1 MGLFPGGPGRST
13 VGGLAGSGLR
23 RWRRRRRGGL
33 GRRRFLNLTPLGT
46 EHLKLGTLTTCA
58 LLLFAMRFL
67 GAKRFELGTL
77 LIGKRTSISICHE
90 WSSQKGGTVPH
101 GQSSG

>member
-1 MGLFPGGPGRST
+1 M
-13 VGGLAGSGLR
+13 GGLAGSELR
-23 RWRRRRRGGL
+23 RWRRGGL

-46 EHLKLGTLTTCA
+46 ERLELGALTTCA
-58 LLLFAMRFL
+58 FLLFAMRLL
-67 GAKRFELGTL
+67 GAKRFELSTL

-90 WSSQKGGTVPH
+90 WSSQNGGTVPH

>member
-1 MGLFPGGPGRST
+1 M
-13 VGGLAGSGLR
+13 GGLAGSRLR

-33 GRRRFLNLTPLGT
+33 GHRRFLNLTPLGT
-46 EHLKLGTLTTCA
+46 ERLKLGALTTSA

-67 GAKRFELGTL
+67 SAKRFELGTL
-77 LIGKRTSISICHE
+77 LIGKRARISICHE

>member
-1 MGLFPGGPGRST
+1 M
-13 VGGLAGSGLR
+13 GGLAGSGLR

-33 GRRRFLNLTPLGT
+33 GHRRFLNLTSLST
-46 EHLKLGTLTTCA
+46 ERLELGTLTTSA
-58 LLLFAMRFL
+58 FLLFAMRFL

-77 LIGKRTSISICHE
+77 LVGKRTSISICHE

>member
-1 MGLFPGGPGRST
+1 MGLFPGGPARST

-23 RWRRRRRGGL
+23 RWRRRRRGAL
-33 GRRRFLNLTPLGT
+33 GHRRFLNLTPLGT
-46 EHLKLGTLTTCA
+46 ERLKLGALTTCA
-58 LLLFAMRFL
+58 FLLFAMRLL
-67 GAKRFELGTL
+67 GTKRFELGAF

-90 WSSQKGGTVPH
+90 WSSQNGGTVPH

>member
-1 MGLFPGGPGRST
+1 M
-13 VGGLAGSGLR
+13 GGLVGSGLR
-23 RWRRRRRGGL
+23 RWRRWRRGGP

-46 EHLKLGTLTTCA
+46 ERLKLSALTTCA

-67 GAKRFELGTL
+67 GAKRFELGAF

>member
-1 MGLFPGGPGRST
+1 M
-13 VGGLAGSGLR
+13 GGLVGSGLR
-23 RWRRRRRGGL
+23 RRRRRRRGGL
-33 GRRRFLNLTPLGT
+33 GHRRFLNLTSLGT
-46 EHLKLGTLTTCA
+46 ERLKLGALTACA
-58 LLLFAMRFL
+58 FPLFAMRLL

>member
-1 MGLFPGGPGRST
+1 MGD
-13 VGGLAGSGLR
+13 LAGSRLRCSR
-23 RWRRRRRGGL
+23 RWRRGGP
-33 GRRRFLNLTPLGT
+33 GHSRFLNLTSLST
-46 EHLKLGTLTTCA
+46 ERLELGTLTTSA

-67 GAKRFELGTL
+67 GAKRFELGAF
-77 LIGKRTSISICHE
+77 LIGKRTRISICHE

>member
-1 MGLFPGGPGRST
+1 M
-13 VGGLAGSGLR
+13 GGLVGSGLR

-33 GRRRFLNLTPLGT
+33 GHRRFLNLTPLGT
-46 EHLKLGTLTTCA
+46 ERLKLGALTTSA
-58 LLLFAMRFL
+58 FLLFAMRLL
-67 GAKRFELGTL
+67 GAKRFELGAF

-90 WSSQKGGTVPH
+90 WSSQKGGAVPH

>member
-1 MGLFPGGPGRST
+1 M
-13 VGGLAGSGLR
+13 GGLAGSGLR
-23 RWRRRRRGGL
+23 CSRRWRRGGL
-33 GRRRFLNLTPLGT
+33 GHRRFLNLTSLST
-46 EHLKLGTLTTCA
+46 ERLELGTLTTCA

>member
-1 MGLFPGGPGRST
+1 M
-13 VGGLAGSGLR
+13 GGLAGSGLR
-23 RWRRRRRGGL
+23 RWRRRRRGGP
-33 GRRRFLNLTPLGT
+33 GRRCFLNLTPLGT
-46 EHLKLGTLTTCA
+46 ERLKLGALTTCA
-58 LLLFAMRFL
+58 FPLFAMRLL
-67 GAKRFELGTL
+67 GTKRFELGAF

>member
-1 MGLFPGGPGRST
+1 M
-13 VGGLAGSGLR
+13 GGLAGSELR
-23 RWRRRRRGGL
+23 RSRRRRRGGL
-33 GRRRFLNLTPLGT
+33 GRRRFLNLTSLST
-46 EHLKLGTLTTCA
+46 ERLELGTLTTCA
-58 LLLFAMRFL
+58 FLLFAMRLL
-67 GAKRFELGTL
+67 GTKRFELGAF

>member
-1 MGLFPGGPGRST
+1 M
-13 VGGLAGSGLR
+13 GGLVGSGLR
-23 RWRRRRRGGL
+23 RWRRWRRGGL
-33 GRRRFLNLTPLGT
+33 GRRRFLNLTSLST
-46 EHLKLGTLTTCA
+46 ERLKLSALTTCA

>member
-1 MGLFPGGPGRST
+1 M
-13 VGGLAGSGLR
+13 GGLAGSGLR
-23 RWRRRRRGGL
+23 RSRRWRRGGL

-46 EHLKLGTLTTCA
+46 ERLKLGALTTCA
-58 LLLFAMRFL
+58 LLLFAMRLL
-67 GAKRFELGTL
+67 GTKRFELGAF

>member
-1 MGLFPGGPGRST
+1 M
-13 VGGLAGSGLR
+13 GGLAGSGLR
-23 RWRRRRRGGL
+23 RSRRRRRGGL

-46 EHLKLGTLTTCA
+46 ERLKLGALTTSA
-58 LLLFAMRFL
+58 FLLFAMRFL
-67 GAKRFELGTL
+67 GAKRFELGPL

-90 WSSQKGGTVPH
+90 WSSQKGGTAPH

>member
-1 MGLFPGGPGRST
+1 M
-13 VGGLAGSGLR
+13 GGLVGSGLR

-46 EHLKLGTLTTCA
+46 ERLKLGALTTCA
-58 LLLFAMRFL
+58 FLLFAMRLL
-67 GAKRFELGTL
+67 GTKRFELGAF

>member
-1 MGLFPGGPGRST
+1 MGS
-13 VGGLAGSGLR
+13 LAGSGLR

-46 EHLKLGTLTTCA
+46 ERL
-58 LLLFAMRFL
+58 
-67 GAKRFELGTL
+67 ELGTL

>member
-1 MGLFPGGPGRST
+1 M
-13 VGGLAGSGLR
+13 GGLAGSGLR
-23 RWRRRRRGGL
+23 RSRRWRRGGL

-46 EHLKLGTLTTCA
+46 ERLKLGALTTCA
-58 LLLFAMRFL
+58 LLLFAMRLL
-67 GAKRFELGTL
+67 GTKRFELGPL

>member
-1 MGLFPGGPGRST
+1 M
-13 VGGLAGSGLR
+13 GGLAGSGLR

-33 GRRRFLNLTPLGT
+33 ARRRFLNLTSLST
-46 EHLKLGTLTTCA
+46 ERLKLSALTTCA

>member
-1 MGLFPGGPGRST
+1 M
-13 VGGLAGSGLR
+13 GGLVGSGLR

-33 GRRRFLNLTPLGT
+33 GRRRFLNLTSLST
-46 EHLKLGTLTTCA
+46 ERLKLGTLTTCA
-58 LLLFAMRFL
+58 FLLFAMRLL
-67 GAKRFELGTL
+67 GAKRFELGAF
-77 LIGKRTSISICHE
+77 LIGKRTRVSICHE

>member
-1 MGLFPGGPGRST
+1 M
-13 VGGLAGSGLR
+13 GGLAGSGLR
-23 RWRRRRRGGL
+23 RSRRWRRGGL

-46 EHLKLGTLTTCA
+46 ERLKLGALTTCA
-58 LLLFAMRFL
+58 LLLFAMRLL
-67 GAKRFELGTL
+67 GTKRFELGTL

>member
-1 MGLFPGGPGRST
+1 M
-13 VGGLAGSGLR
+13 GGLAGSGLR

-33 GRRRFLNLTPLGT
+33 GRRRFLNLTSLDT
-46 EHLKLGTLTTCA
+46 ERLELGTLTTCA
-58 LLLFAMRFL
+58 LLLFAMRLL
-67 GAKRFELGTL
+67 GTKRFELGAF

-90 WSSQKGGTVPH
+90 WSSQKGGAVPH

>member
-1 MGLFPGGPGRST
+1 M
-13 VGGLAGSGLR
+13 GGLAGSGLR
-23 RWRRRRRGGL
+23 RSRRRRRGGL
-33 GRRRFLNLTPLGT
+33 GHRRFLNLTPLST
-46 EHLKLGTLTTCA
+46 ERLELSALTTCA
-58 LLLFAMRFL
+58 FLLFAMRLL
-67 GAKRFELGTL
+67 GTKRFELGTL

>member
-1 MGLFPGGPGRST
+1 M
-13 VGGLAGSGLR
+13 GGLAGSELR

-46 EHLKLGTLTTCA
+46 ERLKLSALTTCA
-58 LLLFAMRFL
+58 FLLFAMRLL
-67 GAKRFELGTL
+67 GTKRFELGAF
-77 LIGKRTSISICHE
+77 LIGKRASISICHE

>member
-1 MGLFPGGPGRST
+1 M
-13 VGGLAGSGLR
+13 GGLAGSRLR

-33 GRRRFLNLTPLGT
+33 GHRRFLNLTPLGT
-46 EHLKLGTLTTCA
+46 ERLKLGALTTSA

-67 GAKRFELGTL
+67 SAKRFELGTL
-77 LIGKRTSISICHE
+77 LIGKRTRISICHE

>member
-1 MGLFPGGPGRST
+1 M
-13 VGGLAGSGLR
+13 GGLVGSGLR
-23 RWRRRRRGGL
+23 RSRRRRRGGP

-46 EHLKLGTLTTCA
+46 ERLKLSALTTCA

-90 WSSQKGGTVPH
+90 WSSQNGGTVPH

>member
-1 MGLFPGGPGRST
+1 M
-13 VGGLAGSGLR
+13 GGLVGSRLR

-33 GRRRFLNLTPLGT
+33 GHRRFLNLTPLGT
-46 EHLKLGTLTTCA
+46 ERLELGALTTCA
-58 LLLFAMRFL
+58 FLLFAMRLL
-67 GAKRFELGTL
+67 GTKRLELGTL

>member
-1 MGLFPGGPGRST
+1 M
-13 VGGLAGSGLR
+13 GGLAGSGLR
-23 RWRRRRRGGL
+23 CSRRWRRGGL
-33 GRRRFLNLTPLGT
+33 GRRRFLNLTSLST
-46 EHLKLGTLTTCA
+46 ERLELGTLTTCA
-58 LLLFAMRFL
+58 LLLFAMRLL

>member
-1 MGLFPGGPGRST
+1 M
-13 VGGLAGSGLR
+13 GGLAGSGLR
-23 RWRRRRRGGL
+23 RWRRRRRGGP
-33 GRRRFLNLTPLGT
+33 GHRRFLNLTPLGT
-46 EHLKLGTLTTCA
+46 ERLKLGALTTCA
-58 LLLFAMRFL
+58 LLLFAMRLL
-67 GAKRFELGTL
+67 GTKRFELGAF

>member
-1 MGLFPGGPGRST
+1 MF
-13 VGGLAGSGLR
+13 AHGSFS
-23 RWRRRRRGGL
+23 RWTRRRGGP

-46 EHLKLGTLTTCA
+46 ERLKLGALTTCA

>member
-1 MGLFPGGPGRST
+1 M
-13 VGGLAGSGLR
+13 GGLAGSGLR

-33 GRRRFLNLTPLGT
+33 GRRRFLNLTSLST
-46 EHLKLGTLTTCA
+46 ERLELGTLTTCA
-58 LLLFAMRFL
+58 LLLFAMHLL
-67 GAKRFELGTL
+67 GTKRFELGAF

>member
-1 MGLFPGGPGRST
+1 M
-13 VGGLAGSGLR
+13 GGLAGSGLR

-33 GRRRFLNLTPLGT
+33 GRRRFLNLTSLST
-46 EHLKLGTLTTCA
+46 ERLELGTLTTCA
-58 LLLFAMRFL
+58 LLLFAMRLL
-67 GAKRFELGTL
+67 GTKRFELGAF

>member
-1 MGLFPGGPGRST
+1 M
-13 VGGLAGSGLR
+13 GGLAGSELR

-46 EHLKLGTLTTCA
+46 ERLKLSALTTCA

-67 GAKRFELGTL
+67 GAKRFELDPL

>member
-1 MGLFPGGPGRST
+1 M
-13 VGGLAGSGLR
+13 GGLAGSELR

-46 EHLKLGTLTTCA
+46 ERLKLGALTTCA
-58 LLLFAMRFL
+58 LLLFAMRLL
-67 GAKRFELGTL
+67 GTKRFELGAF

>member
-1 MGLFPGGPGRST
+1 M
-13 VGGLAGSGLR
+13 GGLVGSGLR

-33 GRRRFLNLTPLGT
+33 GHRCFLNLTPLGT
-46 EHLKLGTLTTCA
+46 ERLKLGALTTCA
-58 LLLFAMRFL
+58 FLLFAMRLL
-67 GAKRFELGTL
+67 GTKRFELGTL

>member
-1 MGLFPGGPGRST
+1 M
-13 VGGLAGSGLR
+13 GGLVGSGLR
-23 RWRRRRRGGL
+23 RWRRRRRGGP
-33 GRRRFLNLTPLGT
+33 GHRRFLNLTPLGT
-46 EHLKLGTLTTCA
+46 ERLKLGALTTCA
-58 LLLFAMRFL
+58 FLLFAMRLL
-67 GAKRFELGTL
+67 GTKRFELGAF